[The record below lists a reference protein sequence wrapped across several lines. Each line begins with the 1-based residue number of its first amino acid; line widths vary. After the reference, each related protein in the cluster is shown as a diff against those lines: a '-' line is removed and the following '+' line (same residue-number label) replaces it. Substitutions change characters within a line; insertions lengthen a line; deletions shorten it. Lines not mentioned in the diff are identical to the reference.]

1 MQYTAIISS
10 DWNECLAPC
19 GPFDPIAFTY
29 PDLTP
34 NLNIIFRRYTRS
46 EISLTQAVADIRNML
61 PKPLS
66 VEQMDNYLEKSFYTY
81 LGVPEFIEWARTKG
95 ILFMINTTGMQGYF
109 QRVLSKKLLPDV
121 PLIAANPLIKYPDYS
136 NDPRYAYS
144 VMEIHDKP
152 VNTMAAIS
160 AFGLRS
166 DRVVIIGD
174 SGGDGP
180 HFEWGASVGAL
191 LIGSMTKASLTSY
204 CEGKQVQI
212 SERFGVCYLPG
223 QARIVEEEI
232 KYNFMELTSVIDD
245 FLGSRIRRG

>member
-1 MQYTAIISS
+1 MEYNAIISS

-34 NLNIIFRRYTRS
+34 HLNVIFRRYTGN
-46 EISLTQAVADIRNML
+46 EISLTHAVADIRNIL
-61 PKPLS
+61 PETLS

-81 LGVPEFIEWARTKG
+81 LGVPEFIEWAKTKG

-109 QRVLSKKLLPDV
+109 QRAISKKLLPDV
-121 PLIAANPLIKYPDYS
+121 PIIAANPLVTYPAYS
-136 NDPRYAYS
+136 NDRRYNYA
-144 VMEIHDKP
+144 VMDTHDKP
-152 VNTMAAIS
+152 SNTMAAIS
-160 AFGLRS
+160 AFGLHAE
-166 DRVVIIGD
+166 RVVIIGD

-204 CEGKQVQI
+204 CESKQVQLN
-212 SERFGVCYLPG
+212 ERFGVCYLSG

-232 KYNFMELTSVIDD
+232 KYNFMELTLVIDD
-245 FLGSRIRRG
+245 FLGSRIHGI